1 MNKQEMNKQEKI
13 DNFNP
18 SGIGVNNGNFIGLP
32 FDEADASVVLLPVPW
47 DVTVSFTD
55 GTATGAQNILDCS
68 AQLDLYDV
76 DVKNAWQ
83 LGIFMRPLDEDW
95 LNASQQN
102 RVFAKTYIDFLENG
116 GNIND
121 DTDMQLL
128 RDKVNSACDELR
140 TWVKSET
147 TALMNQGKM
156 VGLVGG
162 DHSTPLGYLQA
173 LSERHGEF
181 GILHFDAHQ
190 DLREAYEGFEYSHA
204 SIFYNALKI
213 KEVKRLVQIGIR
225 DNCQAEVDLVEQ
237 SGGKVAVFYD
247 AYLKKEMYKK
257 EASMHSIYLNA
268 IEILPRKVYIS
279 FDIDSLNPS
288 LCPNTGTPVPGGL
301 EYHEALYIIKLLVD
315 SGRQIIGFDLSE
327 VAGIGHEW
335 DGNVGARIL
344 YKLCNFMG
352 RSNQLI

>member
-1 MNKQEMNKQEKI
+1 MTKQEKI
-13 DNFNP
+13 DSFNP
-18 SGIGVNNGNFIGLP
+18 SGIGINNGNFIGLP
-32 FDEADASVVLLPVPW
+32 FDEAEAEVVLMPVPW
-47 DVTVSFTD
+47 DVTVSFAD

-68 AQLDLYDV
+68 PQLDLFDF
-76 DVKNAWQ
+76 DVKDAWK
-83 LGIFMRPLDEDW
+83 LGIFMRPLDQEW
-95 LNASQQN
+95 LSASQQN
-102 RVFAKTYIDFLENG
+102 RIFAKEYIDFLENG

-121 DTDMQLL
+121 DADMQTL
-128 RDKVNSACDELR
+128 RDKVNQACDELR
-140 TWVKSET
+140 LWVKSET
-147 TALMNQGKM
+147 TALMNQGKL

-162 DHSTPLGYLQA
+162 DHSTPLGFMQA
-173 LSERHGEF
+173 LAEKHGDY

-213 KEVKRLVQIGIR
+213 NEVKRLVQVGIR
-225 DNCQAEVDLVEQ
+225 DNCQAEADLVQ
-237 SGGKVAVFYD
+237 NSGGRVAVFYD
-247 AYLKKEMYKK
+247 AYLKKESFKK
-257 EASMHSIYLNA
+257 EASLHSIFLNA
-268 IEILPRKVYIS
+268 IDILPKKVYIS

-301 EYHEALYIIKLLVD
+301 EYQEALYIIKLVVD

-327 VAGIGHEW
+327 VAGVGHEW

-352 RSNQLI
+352 RSNNRI